1 MGLFDSIKN
10 FLWKE
15 GGKMGIGKSLVNI
28 TDDERINIDPSE
40 YERINKDLVYYS
52 GLPSDVKYHTSD
64 GQETI
69 RKQIGV
75 NMTEKVARRLA
86 SIVFNE
92 KCEISFENTAL
103 SDFINEVLESNNFKN
118 EFEMRLEQAIVCGG
132 IAVRP
137 YVDGNQIK
145 LAWVRAD
152 QFYPLQSNTNNISE
166 AALASITTQIENDT
180 VMYYTML
187 EFHQWKDG
195 QYTITNE
202 LYRSDAKDSVG
213 TSVPLDSIDKYKGI
227 EPEVTLDGDQMI
239 NPLFCYMR
247 MPGANNV
254 SLESPLGLGIVDN
267 NKHTLDN
274 INNTNDAFMWE
285 IKVGKRRIV
294 VPASMLKTDKAHKPM
309 FDTSDGVYE
318 GLNTENGDVIQDLTK
333 DIRTQ
338 EYIDAMNFWLKQLES
353 GVGLADGTFSFDP
366 KTGIQTA
373 TAVVSENSMTYQT
386 RSSILTNVSA
396 FINDLCT
403 AILELAQSSQL
414 FDGQQALF
422 SLPDGVDM
430 HNLKMNVH
438 YDDGVFVDKDAQ
450 AKQDMLAVSSGI
462 MPKVQFLMRNYGLS
476 QNDAQD
482 WVDQVQAETPEP
494 APSAET
500 GMFGGD

>member
-1 MGLFDSIKN
+1 
-10 FLWKE
+10 
-15 GGKMGIGKSLVNI
+15 MGIGKSLVNI
-28 TDDERINIDPSE
+28 TDDERINIDPLE

-52 GLPSDVKYHTSD
+52 GLPSDVKYMMSD
-64 GQETI
+64 GKEKT

-75 NMTEKVARRLA
+75 NMTEKVAKRLA

-92 KCEISFENTAL
+92 KCSVSFENEDL
-103 SDFINEVLESNNFKN
+103 SKFINDVLDANNFKN

-145 LAWVRAD
+145 LAWARAD

-239 NPLFCYMR
+239 TPLFCYMR
-247 MPGANNV
+247 MPGANNI

-285 IKVGKRRIV
+285 IKVGKRRIA
-294 VPASMLKTDKAHKPM
+294 VPASMLKTDKAHKLM

-318 GLNTENGDVIQDLTK
+318 GLNTKNGDIIQDLTK

-338 EYIDAMNFWLKQLES
+338 EYTDAMNFWLKQLES
-353 GVGLADGTFSFDP
+353 GVGLADGTFSFNP

-403 AILELAQSSQL
+403 SILELAQSAQL
-414 FDGQQALF
+414 FDGHQQLF
-422 SLPDGVDM
+422 TLPAGIDM
-430 HNLKMNVH
+430 HNLQMNVH
-438 YDDGVFVDKDAQ
+438 YDDGVFVDKD
-450 AKQDMLAVSSGI
+450 KQMEEDRSNVVASALS
-462 MPKVQFLMRNYGLS
+462 KKTFLIRNYGLS
-476 QNDAQD
+476 EDDADKEIAQI
-482 WVDQVQAETPEP
+482 QSETAEP

-500 GMFGGD
+500 GMFGGE